1 MIEELS
7 RTIRQVEELEN
18 KGFTRDQAIQIII
31 ADAAVHAA
39 SCLDGMNER
48 FYNVTSPLETGYLH
62 VELDD
67 GIEDKLAGIDNTLD
81 DIGRA
86 IDRTNDSVNSIE
98 EDIRTGKTFVK
109 GEISTYNLN

>member
-1 MIEELS
+1 MIQELS
-7 RTIRQVEELEN
+7 RRIRQVEELEN

-86 IDRTNDSVNSIE
+86 IDRTNDSINAIE
-98 EDIRTGKTFVK
+98 EDIRTGKAFVK

>member
-7 RTIRQVEELEN
+7 RTRRQVEELEN
-18 KGFTRDQAIQIII
+18 EGFTRDQAIQLII
-31 ADAAVHAA
+31 ADAVIHAA
-39 SCLDGMNER
+39 SCLDGINER
-48 FYNVTSPLETGYLH
+48 LYSITSPLETGYLH

-86 IDRTNDSVNSIE
+86 IDRTTDSINAIE
-98 EDIRTGKTFVK
+98 EDIRTGKAFVK
-109 GEISTYNLN
+109 GENSTYNLN

>member
-7 RTIRQVEELEN
+7 GAIRQVEELEN
-18 KGFTRDQAIQIII
+18 KGFTRDQAIQLLV
-31 ADAAVHAA
+31 ADAVIHAA

-48 FYNVTSPLETGYLH
+48 LYSVTSPLETGYLH

-67 GIEDKLAGIDNTLD
+67 GIEDKLAGIDNTLG

-86 IDRTNDSVNSIE
+86 IDRTTDSINAIE
-98 EDIRTGKTFVK
+98 EDIRTGKAFVK